1 MNEIER
7 KFLVINDS
15 FKTEATQQYVIKQGY
30 LNRNPERTVR
40 VRTKNNKAFLT
51 IKGKSNSSG
60 TTRFEWENQ
69 IDINEALE
77 LLKLTEGNII
87 EKTRY
92 IIPYKNHTFEVDI
105 FEGNQKG
112 LILAE
117 IELKDENETFEKPSW
132 LGKEVTGD
140 IRYYN
145 STM

>member
-15 FKTEATQQYVIKQGY
+15 FKTEATKQYVIKQGY
-30 LNRNPERTVR
+30 LNRNSERTVR

-140 IRYYN
+140 VRYYN

>member
-140 IRYYN
+140 VRYYN

>member
-7 KFLVINDS
+7 KFLVINDN
-15 FKTEATQQYVIKQGY
+15 FKTEATKQYEIKQGY

-40 VRTKNNKAFLT
+40 VRIKNNKAFLT
-51 IKGKSNSSG
+51 IKGKSNSNG

-69 IDINEALE
+69 IDINEAFE
-77 LLKLTEGNII
+77 LLKLSEGNII

-92 IIPYKNHTFEVDI
+92 IIPYKNHTFEVDV

-112 LILAE
+112 LVLAE
-117 IELKDENETFEKPSW
+117 IELKIENENFEKPSW

-140 IRYYN
+140 VRYYN
-145 STM
+145 SNM

>member
-15 FKTEATQQYVIKQGY
+15 FKTEATKQYVIKQGY

-140 IRYYN
+140 VRYYN